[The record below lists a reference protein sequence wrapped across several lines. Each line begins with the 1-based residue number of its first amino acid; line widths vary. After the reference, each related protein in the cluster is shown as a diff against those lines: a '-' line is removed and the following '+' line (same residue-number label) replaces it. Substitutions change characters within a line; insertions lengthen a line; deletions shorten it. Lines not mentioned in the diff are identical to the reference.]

1 MCGEEWLNCY
11 LDTLSEKE
19 QKEIQNVKSDT
30 IFKFEDGESVFQ
42 KDVFQFLADLQEKV

>member
-30 IFKFEDGESVFQ
+30 IFKFEDGGSVFQ